1 MKSAMVA
8 IKLPVNLTDQ
18 QFQKLSHE
26 WDRAREAEIILPRK
40 MNDSERDA
48 LIRFLLSKIPSDL
61 ALGALCDLAEWPG
74 VPAELLTRLFDHGDT
89 GCNVAVCLRDELSPA
104 LQERCRNSPD
114 TEVREHFLARQAV
127 LDQRKR

>member
-1 MKSAMVA
+1 
-8 IKLPVNLTDQ
+8 
-18 QFQKLSHE
+18 
-26 WDRAREAEIILPRK
+26 

-48 LIRFLLSKIPSDL
+48 LMRFLLSKIPSNL

-74 VPAELLTRLFDHGDT
+74 VPTDLLTRVFDQGDT
-89 GCNVAVCLRDELSPA
+89 GCKVAVCLRDDLTPA
-104 LQERCRNSPD
+104 LQEKCRNSPD